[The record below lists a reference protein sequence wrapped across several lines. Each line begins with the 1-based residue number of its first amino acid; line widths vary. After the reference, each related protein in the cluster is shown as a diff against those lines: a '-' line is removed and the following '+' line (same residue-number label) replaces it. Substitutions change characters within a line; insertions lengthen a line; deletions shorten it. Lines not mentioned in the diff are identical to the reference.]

1 MEEGTLGSPP
11 STARGGGSAQT
22 SGHPGEDSR
31 QEQPD
36 VHTQNAG
43 QQEHGQGQEQ
53 EHSPE
58 APAGRGPFSTE
69 YRPGRGLCCPPLPYP
84 LHLPGARVVACVQH
98 LLCAGLWGPWGG
110 GKAQDAPESSDTT
123 PTWLPALSTAQKLG
137 EAKRGTYSLGG
148 RGQSEVKTGLGT
160 LNPEQ
165 GTLRDGP
172 D

>member
-1 MEEGTLGSPP
+1 M
-11 STARGGGSAQT
+11 
-22 SGHPGEDSR
+22 EDSR

-36 VHTQNAG
+36 VHMQDTG

-58 APAGRGPFSTE
+58 APVGRGPLQHRVQGPEGASAA
-69 YRPGRGLCCPPLPYP
+69 YPLPYP
-84 LHLPGARVVACVQH
+84 LHLPGARVIVCVQH
-98 LLCAGLWGPWGG
+98 LLCTGPWGPWGG
-110 GKAQDAPESSDTT
+110 GEAQDGPESSDTT

-148 RGQSEVKTGLGT
+148 RGRSEVKTGLGT
-160 LNPEQ
+160 LNPDQ